1 MKHKKKNKEKIIYL
15 TDFQFQILLLYY
27 QNDLSI
33 EEISFYLNVKK
44 SFIYSILDKIE
55 SA

>member
-15 TDFQFQILLLYY
+15 TDFQFQVLLLYY
-27 QNDLSI
+27 QNDLSVD
-33 EEISFYLNVKK
+33 EICFHLNLKK
-44 SFIYSILDKIE
+44 SFIYSILDKID